1 MTNAKIYAIIRV
13 QKRDTKGIDTMTYR
27 YNVNAH
33 FEKAETTLKTNDICV
48 AIQEFIDCLEDDI
61 HCDIMDGFTG
71 EILAIANDP
80 GHPNY
85 ATDEMVLMI
94 LGYLWAERWEEEDD
108 DDDDDN
114 IVAMVCGR
122 CGGDVD
128 TSGKCLCCGTI
139 YH

>member
-1 MTNAKIYAIIRV
+1 MNI
-13 QKRDTKGIDTMTYR
+13 MTYR

-33 FEKAETTLKTNDICV
+33 FEKGETTLKTNDPNI
-48 AIQEFIDCLEDDI
+48 AIQEFFECVEDDVV
-61 HCDIMDGFTG
+61 CDIVDGFTG

-80 GHPNY
+80 DHPNY
-85 ATDEMVLMI
+85 TTDEMALMM
-94 LGYLWAERWEEEDD
+94 LGYLWAERWEEEEE

-114 IVAMVCGR
+114 IVALVCGR